1 MLSRAPTV
9 KDERHALAGTL
20 AVPGEC
26 YRTID
31 VSVPA
36 GTVGNAELRRP
47 VVAPGEGPCLG
58 KSSVLVN
65 YEQFHHNPTSPGIDE
80 VVFRAFPV
88 SSQFLFT
95 ARPSE

>member
-1 MLSRAPTV
+1 MTQGCPLPDPSDNLT
-9 KDERHALAGTL
+9 
-20 AVPGEC
+20 
-26 YRTID
+26 
-31 VSVPA
+31 
-36 GTVGNAELRRP
+36 
-47 VVAPGEGPCLG
+47 GPCLG

>member
-1 MLSRAPTV
+1 MLGRAPTV

-47 VVAPGEGPCLG
+47 VVPPGE
-58 KSSVLVN
+58 VN
-65 YEQFHHNPTSPGIDE
+65 NEQFHHNPTSPGIDD

-95 ARPSE
+95 ARPSERTGFPLGHP